1 MFGHAPFIGVFDF
14 CEGAGVAGVVGVL
27 GVVLAGGAAVVGVE
41 LVGAAAAP
49 AIPATAPPAASA
61 PNTIAALR
69 VFEMCICGA
78 SSRSVQE
85 CYEHYP
91 SRLLSARRGGA

>member
-1 MFGHAPFIGVFDF
+1 MPGLPEPMFGH
-14 CEGAGVAGVVGVL
+14 GAFVGVLDFDGAVVLGAAGAL
-27 GVVLAGGAAVVGVE
+27 GVVLGVEVVGVV

-49 AIPATAPPAASA
+49 AMPATAPPAASA
-61 PNTIAALR
+61 PNTIAALS

-85 CYEHYP
+85 CWEEACA
-91 SRLLSARRGGA
+91 AR